1 MLRGFWRFGR
11 VEIATVAT
19 IALVLL
25 AVVFAASFAAPA
37 FQRNVTEALI
47 DLLVVTGLYIFVG
60 NSGVVSFGH
69 ISFMALGGYCSAI
82 LTMTA
87 QKKHVFLQLPAFLEQ
102 LQLPSLPAA
111 ILAAGFAALIAYL
124 VGLAFMRLRGIALP
138 MATFAML
145 MIVHVVAQ
153 NWNEVTGGR
162 RALVGLP
169 QFTDLW
175 VALLGAVAALI
186 AAAAYQQ
193 SRRGLLLRC
202 SRENEV
208 AAEATGVD
216 IARERLIAFVISAFF
231 VALGGVLFAH
241 FLGTVTANT
250 FYLDVTFVTLAM
262 LVVGGM
268 HSLTGAFVGTAVV
281 AIVSEVFRSI
291 ERGVHLGDLT
301 LSAPPGLQEIG
312 LALILLLIL
321 IFRREGLVGHF
332 EIGSIFFRDGRRRD
346 APAPASTGK
355 PALSDQKES

>member
-1 MLRGFWRFGR
+1 MGGRIWRFGKIEFATAA
-11 VEIATVAT
+11 VIAV
-19 IALVLL
+19 VLL
-25 AVVFAASFAAPA
+25 LVVLAAGYTAPA
-37 FQRNVTEALI
+37 FQRTVIESLI
-47 DLLVVTGLYIFVG
+47 DLLVVVGLYIFIG

-69 ISFMALGGYCSAI
+69 IAFMAIGGYASAI

-87 QKKHVFLQLPAFLEQ
+87 QKKHVLLQLPGFLEH

-111 ILAAGFAALIAYL
+111 VLAAGFAAFIAWLI
-124 VGLAFMRLRGIALP
+124 GMAFIRLRGIALP

-169 QFTDLW
+169 QFVGLW
-175 VALLGAVAALI
+175 TALLGAVVAL
-186 AAAAYQQ
+186 AAAAFYQQ
-193 SRRGLLLRC
+193 WRRGLLLRC

-208 AAEATGVD
+208 AAEASGID
-216 IARERLIAFVISAFF
+216 IARERLLAFVVSAFF

-241 FLGTVTANT
+241 FLGTITANS
-250 FYLDVTFVTLAM
+250 FYLDLTFVTLAM

-268 HSLTGAFVGTAVV
+268 RSLTGAFVGTAVV
-281 AIVSEVFRSI
+281 TVVSEVFRSI
-291 ERGVHLGDLT
+291 ERGVDLGGFT

-321 IFRREGLVGHF
+321 IFRRDGLVGDF
-332 EIGSIFFRDGRRRD
+332 EIGSIFFRTPRTSSL
-346 APAPASTGK
+346 ASADK
-355 PALSDQKES
+355 PNLASADKDS